1 MKTMPNQNSA
11 RRMIQRWFPNFPNAR
26 VVEIHTDTTDFFR
39 VNYDDVV
46 VLGERAYFI
55 RHNAKEGRFGLD
67 DEEKFW
73 VKRAFDL
80 QDGSRKI
87 LKLVFHERF
96 NARIG
101 DIEFECFR
109 SPRKEAR
116 ILELVG
122 DHKNFMRGYA
132 ITDEKGNIVRVLDFI
147 YGKPLSIMVED
158 IRLDHETYFYRM
170 FPAIV
175 ERFVECIRAIR
186 FLHEHEEKHGDIRR
200 DHIIVDR
207 ESGYYRWIDYD
218 FNYHQRENICSY
230 DLFGLGNILIFLV
243 GKGDVLLSNSSREK
257 NPALHRIR
265 ADDANIVFRNRVA
278 NLRKIYSYIPENL
291 NRILLHF
298 SKGANWFYE
307 STDQL
312 LEDLESYRNSVE
324 KMESLLKLDTTGPEA
339 KPPKIHL
346 KERITDEPGDPSL

>member
-1 MKTMPNQNSA
+1 MKTMPNQTSV
-11 RRMIQRWFPNFPNAR
+11 RCMIQRWFPNYPNAR

-39 VNYDDVV
+39 VGYDDVV

-80 QDGSRKI
+80 ADGSRKI
-87 LKLVFHERF
+87 IKLVFHERF
-96 NARIG
+96 SSRIG

-122 DHKNFMRGYA
+122 DHKNFMSGYA
-132 ITDEKGNIVRVLDFI
+132 IPDEKGNIVRVLDFI
-147 YGKPLSIMVED
+147 YGKPLSILIED
-158 IRLDHETYFYRM
+158 IQSNHETYFHSE
-170 FPAIV
+170 FPAIL
-175 ERFVECIRAIR
+175 ERFVGCIRAIR

-207 ESGYYRWIDYD
+207 ENEHYRWIDYD
-218 FNYHQRENICSY
+218 FNYRQRENIFSY

-243 GKGDVLLSNSSREK
+243 GKGDVLLSNLRREK
-257 NPALHRIR
+257 HPALHRIR
-265 ADDANIVFRNRVA
+265 ADDVNIVFHNRVA
-278 NLRKIYSYIPENL
+278 DLRKIYSYIPENL

-298 SKGANWFYE
+298 SRGANWFYE

-312 LEDLESYRNSVE
+312 LEDIETYRNSVE
-324 KMESLLKLDTTGPEA
+324 KIESRLKSDTTGPEEN
-339 KPPKIHL
+339 PPKIRL
-346 KERITDEPGDPSL
+346 KERFADESIDPS